1 MTTHILAKSLAGLE
15 DKGAELRDTIETK
28 FSDLRT
34 AISNGNRKAMETIT
48 DELHG
53 LVVTSQS
60 LLAAAHDHAKALM
73 PAPAVDK
80 GDAQSV
86 EDTAAKARKRT

>member
-1 MTTHILAKSLAGLE
+1 MTTHILAKSLANLE
-15 DKGAELRDTIETK
+15 DKGAELGDQIETK
-28 FSDLRT
+28 FTDLRT

-60 LLAAAHDHAKALM
+60 LLTAAHDHAKALM
-73 PAPAVDK
+73 PAPVLDK
-80 GDAQSV
+80 GEAQSA
-86 EDTAAKARKRT
+86 EDAAAKGRKR

>member
-60 LLAAAHDHAKALM
+60 LLTAAHDHAKALM
-73 PAPAVDK
+73 PAPHVDRAEPVATETTV
-80 GDAQSV
+80 G
-86 EDTAAKARKRT
+86 AAKKR